1 MQSLPQLSVGGGG
14 KYDDEEE
21 GAAADAKRLARN
33 ALGVWVMGFLASLSA
48 AKNGRQA
55 GLVNGVSGVW
65 MLGLAG
71 LLRSKVRERERKRER
86 ERRGVYCERYYCG
99 VCGGLNVV
107 LS

>member
-14 KYDDEEE
+14 EYDEE

-33 ALGVWVMGFLASLSA
+33 ALGIWVMGFLASLSA
-48 AKNGRQA
+48 SKNGRQA

-71 LLRSKVRERERKRER
+71 LLRSKVREREEVFTVS
-86 ERRGVYCERYYCG
+86 GITV

-107 LS
+107 RS

>member
-1 MQSLPQLSVGGGG
+1 MPQLSVGAGG
-14 KYDDEEE
+14 KYDDEE

-71 LLRSKVRERERKRER
+71 LLRSKVREREREREYGRER
-86 ERRGVYCERYYCG
+86 EQG
-99 VCGGLNVV
+99 
-107 LS
+107 

>member
-14 KYDDEEE
+14 KYDEE

-71 LLRSKVRERERKRER
+71 LLRSKVRERER

-107 LS
+107 RS